1 MADYISLDFQDG
13 LSPALAAM
21 IKRAEDLSPAMQAI
35 ADHLEFST
43 RRRFETQIGPDGRTW
58 TPSRR
63 ALGVANADGA
73 PGKTLVG
80 GSSTPGALLKSIDRA
95 FGPDW
100 SEVGTNVPYARPMQE
115 GDNRPAQIRAHMRTI
130 KQAFGKK
137 LDQPRQV
144 QVKAHVQ
151 KRSNPARP
159 FIGLDGD
166 DRAAIFE
173 ILGEHLGF
181 AGKSKP
187 FPVEGT

>member
-58 TPSRR
+58 TPSLR
-63 ALGVANADGA
+63 ALGRDANPDGK
-73 PGKTLVG
+73 PGKTLVARG
-80 GSSTPGALLKSIDRA
+80 NLLASIDRA

-100 SEVGTNVPYARPMQE
+100 AAVGTNLPYARAMQE
-115 GDNRPAQIRAHMRTI
+115 GDNSPRQIRAHMRTVRE
-130 KQAFGKK
+130 AFGKK
-137 LDQPRQV
+137 LPTPRQV

-173 ILGEHLGF
+173 ILTDHL
-181 AGKSKP
+181 
-187 FPVEGT
+187 EGA